1 MRTGEAGTPEGMRL
15 YAVGDTHGHL
25 ALARALFNRIEADLA
40 SAPVKRHRIVMLGD
54 YCDRGPET
62 RGLIDF
68 LIERQNRHDMVFLL
82 GNHDQR
88 LVEFPDMADEIG
100 EAFLHF
106 GGRETLASYGV
117 DADGASSLRAAG
129 KAFARAMPASHRR
142 FFENALLSHEEGDYF
157 FCHAGVKPGVPLAA
171 QELLQQLRPAHA
183 LGDHVERPQ
192 QIAQRTLALAAG
204 ERVVQVAAVHHADD
218 PVQAVALVGRRTA
231 VPERLPMFEG
241 EPEWNERVVGGV
253 Y

>member
-157 FCHAGVKPGVPLAA
+157 FCHAGVKPGVPLAS
-171 QELLQQLRPAHA
+171 QEPKDLLWIRHEFLQHQ
-183 LGDHVERPQ
+183 GDFGKVVVHGHTPWN
-192 QIAQRTLALAAG
+192 
-204 ERVVQVAAVHHADD
+204 RVDIQPNRINVDTGAYETGILSCVV
-218 PVQAVALVGRRTA
+218 LEGRDIRVLQTA
-231 VPERLPMFEG
+231 TSSG
-241 EPEWNERVVGGV
+241 
-253 Y
+253 

>member
-1 MRTGEAGTPEGMRL
+1 MLTGEASAPEGMRL

-117 DADGASSLRAAG
+117 DADGASSLRAAC

-171 QELLQQLRPAHA
+171 QEPKDLLWIRHEFLQHQ
-183 LGDHVERPQ
+183 GDFGKVVVHGHTPWN
-192 QIAQRTLALAAG
+192 
-204 ERVVQVAAVHHADD
+204 RVDIQPNRINVDTGAYETGILSCVV
-218 PVQAVALVGRRTA
+218 LEGRDIRVLQTA
-231 VPERLPMFEG
+231 TSSG
-241 EPEWNERVVGGV
+241 
-253 Y
+253 

>member
-1 MRTGEAGTPEGMRL
+1 MLTGEASAPEGMRL

-171 QELLQQLRPAHA
+171 QEPKDLLWIRHEFLQHQ
-183 LGDHVERPQ
+183 GDFGKVVVHGHTPWN
-192 QIAQRTLALAAG
+192 
-204 ERVVQVAAVHHADD
+204 RVDIQPNRINVDTGAYETGILSCVV
-218 PVQAVALVGRRTA
+218 LEGRDIRVLQTA
-231 VPERLPMFEG
+231 TSSG
-241 EPEWNERVVGGV
+241 
-253 Y
+253 

>member
-171 QELLQQLRPAHA
+171 QEPKDLLWIRHEFLQHQ
-183 LGDHVERPQ
+183 GDFGKVVVHGHTPWN
-192 QIAQRTLALAAG
+192 
-204 ERVVQVAAVHHADD
+204 RVDIQPNRINVDTGAYETGILSCVV
-218 PVQAVALVGRRTA
+218 LEGRDIRVLQTA
-231 VPERLPMFEG
+231 TSSG
-241 EPEWNERVVGGV
+241 
-253 Y
+253 